1 MKIQSIPILDIYA
14 GFKEMGFE
22 QDEFVMAMTELCFK
36 WLNTPVNETSQVTK
50 DYLTTMLDVSPMLA
64 NILIVNC
71 GDKLLAV
78 ATLLQVLKSQRVLTN
93 WFISPTS
100 LMVELQ

>member
-1 MKIQSIPILDIYA
+1 MKIKAIPILNIYNS
-14 GFKEMGFE
+14 FKEIGFE

-36 WLNTPVNETSQVTK
+36 WVNTPLDEVDQVIK
-50 DYLTTMLDVSPMLA
+50 HYLTTMLDVNETLA

-71 GDKLLAV
+71 SHQLVSIAV
-78 ATLLQVLKSQRVLTN
+78 LLQSLKKQQALTN
-93 WFISPTS
+93 WFITPTS